1 MKGTRL
7 QRINELLRILTENK
21 GQMTFKQLYGKMALT
36 YGISRKTFW
45 DYLETLKTAD
55 KIDYPSV
62 FLFDKEDEIEIKLLD
77 QGKEK
82 KE

>member
-36 YGISRKTFW
+36 YGITSKTFW
-45 DYLETLKTAD
+45 GYLETLKTAD
-55 KIDYPSV
+55 KIDYPGI
-62 FLFDKEDEIEIKLLD
+62 FLFDHEDEIEIKL
-77 QGKEK
+77 KEK
-82 KE
+82 KG